1 MTTSPQ
7 ASTPTTKPIGPAVSP
22 TSATPSAAS
31 PSHIRLTSH
40 TGGFGALPIQWAAAT
55 ASDRGPVVGTTTK
68 RSHRN
73 VIGTHSGSYSIY
85 RALAVASGG
94 LSPQHKADLTNTMPT
109 DVIGPY
115 PQWSEPG
122 RIVAMD
128 PWGATVADVFS
139 AELAAGYDIR
149 PTIAV
154 TQAHV
159 ILPEVIEALQSGRLQ
174 ADGKFLTAGGAA
186 MVTKVAVEPV
196 WFLPEVAKRFGCTE
210 ADLRRVLFEETGG
223 MYPELVTRS
232 DLEVFLPP
240 IGGLTAY
247 IFGNPRDLANPEIEL
262 TARVH
267 DECNGSDVF
276 GSDICTCRPYLTHA
290 IEECI
295 QGAQRGGVGLVSYFR
310 KEGRALGE
318 VTKFLVYNA
327 RKRQVGGDTADQY
340 FNRTECVAGVQ
351 DMRFQELMPD
361 VLNWLG
367 IRKIHRLVS
376 MSNMK
381 YDAITRAGIEV
392 VERVNIP
399 DHMIPADAQVEMDAK
414 MAAGYFTPGAV
425 PTADELKKAKGR
437 GLSE

>member
-1 MTTSPQ
+1 MSVEV
-7 ASTPTTKPIGPAVSP
+7 PAP
-22 TSATPSAAS
+22 R
-31 PSHIRLTSH
+31 HIRLTSH
-40 TGGFGALPIQWAAAT
+40 AGGFGALPLQWGAAT
-55 ASDRGPVVGTTTK
+55 PAERRPVVGTTTS

-73 VIGTHSGSYSIY
+73 VIGTHSGSYSVY
-85 RALAVASGG
+85 RALAVAAGA
-94 LSPQHKADLTNTMPT
+94 LSRDHRADLTNTSPT
-109 DVIGPY
+109 DIIGPY
-115 PQWSEPG
+115 PQWSSPSK
-122 RIVAMD
+122 IVSLD
-128 PWGATVADVFS
+128 PWGATVSDVF
-139 AELAAGYDIR
+139 ATELAAGYDIR

-159 ILPEVIEALQSGRLQ
+159 ILPEVIEALQSGRLK

-186 MVTKVAVEPV
+186 MVTKVAIEPV
-196 WFLPEVAKRFGCTE
+196 WWLPGVARRFGCTE

-240 IGGLTAY
+240 IGGQTLY
-247 IFGNPRDLANPEIEL
+247 IFGDPHDLANPAVEL

-295 QGAQRGGVGLVSYFR
+295 QGAQRGGVGLVAYSR

-327 RKRQVGGDTADQY
+327 RKRQVGGDTADNY
-340 FNRTECVAGVQ
+340 FARTECVAGVQ

-361 VLNWLG
+361 ALHWLG
-367 IRKIHRLVS
+367 VTKIHRLVS

-381 YDAITRAGIEV
+381 FDAITGSGIEIG
-392 VERVNIP
+392 ERVNIP
-399 DHMIPADAQVEMDAK
+399 DSLIPEDAKVEMDAK
-414 MAAGYFTPGAV
+414 KAAGYFTPGPV
-425 PTADELKKAKGR
+425 PDAEELKKAKGR
-437 GLSE
+437 GLAQ